1 MTLLGKSQVKAAQT
15 ISDWSVRL
23 HPACHMVPPFE
34 ETPISSFMSQV
45 EQKTVLS
52 ESKDTPAPEPRL
64 QGEAVAQ
71 GGVAEQTM
79 GSFRR

>member
-1 MTLLGKSQVKAAQT
+1 
-15 ISDWSVRL
+15 
-23 HPACHMVPPFE
+23 
-34 ETPISSFMSQV
+34 MSQV

-79 GSFRR
+79 GSSDAKSTWHDLLWCDKRLDTDRSG